1 MEISSY
7 FKKAA
12 EDIKK
17 TASSL
22 AEKVENTHNKYKTEA
37 ELDELYKTLGKIR
50 YEELLNNTDASEE
63 SQKLS
68 EEITR
73 LKSKL
78 EEYTSASQGE
88 RVCSWCGERVQ
99 KDAAFCP
106 FCGYK
111 F

>member
-1 MEISSY
+1 MELSSY

-17 TASSL
+17 TAG
-22 AEKVENTHNKYKTEA
+22 AIAVKVENTHNRYKTEA
-37 ELDELYKTLGKIR
+37 ELDELYKTLGRIR
-50 YEELLNNTDASEE
+50 YEELSSSADATEE
-63 SQKLS
+63 SEKLS

-73 LKSKL
+73 LKTKL
-78 EEYTSASQGE
+78 EEFASAPKAE
-88 RVCSWCGERVQ
+88 KACSWCGKTVPKE
-99 KDAAFCP
+99 ASFCP

>member
-17 TASSL
+17 AASSI

-37 ELDELYKTLGKIR
+37 ELDELYKTLGRIR
-50 YEELLNNTDASEE
+50 YEEITSSTNATEE
-63 SQKLS
+63 SEKLS

-73 LKSKL
+73 LKAKL
-78 EEYTSASQGE
+78 DEFASAPQECS
-88 RVCSWCGERVQ
+88 CSWCGKTVPT
-99 KDAAFCP
+99 DASFCP